1 MKDAVGQPYL
11 CADASRGFANTLF
24 GARVV
29 VSDMLTG
36 EALGYLVDPKAVVVK
51 FAKEVEVKVLNEKFA
66 DVYATGVI
74 GYVEADATI
83 ENDQKCAVL
92 KAKASMRR
100 K

>member
-1 MKDAVGQPYL
+1 
-11 CADASRGFANTLF
+11 
-24 GARVV
+24 
-29 VSDMLTG
+29 MLELKYG
-36 EALGYLVDPKAVVVK
+36 DSKVDIDLSKAK
-51 FAKEVEVKVLNEKFA
+51 SVKVLNEKFA